1 MFARNAWAVPR
12 PMHCLIHTYTYIW
25 KSDASRTTRLARS
38 TRQLLWDWLWY
49 LLLAVLCNS
58 VFYLSYS
65 CVDLP
70 ARLPATVISGRDG
83 CNPDDLTDYI
93 ESIKYQYL
101 EIPRDILHRL
111 GQ

>member
-1 MFARNAWAVPR
+1 M
-12 PMHCLIHTYTYIW
+12 CLHKYE
-25 KSDASRTTRLARS
+25 L
-38 TRQLLWDWLWY
+38 LLWDWLWY

-58 VFYLSYS
+58 VFYLPCS

-83 CNPDDLTDYI
+83 CNPDDVTDYI
-93 ESIKYQYL
+93 ESIQSQYL
-101 EIPRDILHRL
+101 DILRDILQHL